1 MSPSTSPRQSI
12 AGWAP
17 STARSEFD
25 SDEMEF
31 WLDREISLIRN
42 LLHDKG
48 ELSKDEIGDAL
59 GCKYWGPM
67 RFRQALKAGV
77 DRGAFRRAGRGRYAA
92 AR

>member
-1 MSPSTSPRQSI
+1 MSPSKTPQQSI

-25 SDEMEF
+25 ADEMKF
-31 WLDREISLIRN
+31 WLDREISLIQN
-42 LLHDKG
+42 LLEDKG

-77 DRGAFRRAGRGRYAA
+77 EGGAFRKAGRGRHAPA
-92 AR
+92 S